1 MTDVLTPRAA
11 RRVFLLLSLTRWFPV
26 GLVVGLM
33 TLWPLE
39 RGLTIA
45 DALLAF
51 SLTGFVVF
59 ALELPTSGFADAFGR
74 RPVLVTSAVVN
85 VVGSV
90 LMIVADSFW
99 TFALAAA
106 LQGIFRALDSGPL
119 EAWYVDTVHVTEPG
133 ADVDRALAAQD
144 TVLGGSIALGAVV
157 SGGLV
162 AWDPLPLESA
172 LLLPLL
178 AWAFLNVV
186 HLTAVVLMMREPRT
200 HVDATGLRRAAGSVK
215 EAPAIVHDGLRLLG
229 HNRVLL
235 GLVLVELFWSTG
247 MVVFESFQPIRLAE
261 LVGGEERAG
270 ALMGPVAAVGWG
282 VFALGAA
289 TAGLASRRIG
299 VTRTA
304 IVARVLNGLGAV
316 VMGVVAGPA
325 ALIVAYLFT
334 YGLHGTAGPMHASL
348 LHREAEARNR
358 ATVLSMNSMVAFA
371 AFSLAA
377 PLLGAIATGASTQLA
392 MVSAGAFS
400 MLGAV
405 LYGPALRAER
415 ARGRVPVAG

>member
-1 MTDVLTPRAA
+1 MTDVLTPLAA
-11 RRVFLLLSLTRWFPV
+11 RRVFLVLSLTRWFPV

-74 RPVLVTSAVVN
+74 RPVLVASAVIN
-85 VVGSV
+85 VVGSIV
-90 LMIVADSFW
+90 MILAESFW

-106 LQGIFRALDSGPL
+106 LQGVFRALDSGPL
-119 EAWYVDTVHVTEPG
+119 EAWYVDTVHLTEPG
-133 ADVDRALAAQD
+133 ADVDGTLAAQS

-178 AWAFLNVV
+178 VWAALNVV
-186 HLTAVVLMMREPRT
+186 HLAAVVVLMREPRT
-200 HVDATGLRRAAGSVK
+200 HLDATGLRRAAGSVR
-215 EAPAIVHDGLRLLG
+215 EAPVVVRDGLRLLRR
-229 HNRVLL
+229 NRVLL

-270 ALMGPVAAVGWG
+270 ALMGPVAAIGWG

-289 TAGLASRRIG
+289 TAGFASARIG

-304 IVARVLNGLGAV
+304 IAARVLNGLGAV

-371 AFSLAA
+371 AFSVAA
-377 PLLGAIATGASTQLA
+377 PLLGAIATGAGTQTA
-392 MVSAGAFS
+392 MISAGAFS
-400 MLGAV
+400 IIGAV
-405 LYGPALRAER
+405 LYLPALRAER
-415 ARGRVPVAG
+415 VRQLEPVAR

>member
-1 MTDVLTPRAA
+1 MTDVLSPSAV
-11 RRVFLLLSLTRWFPV
+11 RRVFLLLTVSRWFPV
-26 GLVVGLM
+26 GLVIGLF

-45 DALLAF
+45 DALLAL
-51 SLTGFVVF
+51 SLMGIVVF

-85 VVGSV
+85 VVSSV
-90 LMIVADSFW
+90 VMILADSFW

-106 LQGIFRALDSGPL
+106 LQGVFRALDSGPL
-119 EAWYVDTVHVTEPG
+119 EAWYVDTVHLTEPG
-133 ADVDRALAAQD
+133 ADVDQTLAVHS
-144 TVLGGSIALGAVV
+144 TVLGGSIAVGAVV

-172 LLLPLL
+172 LLLPLIV
-178 AWAFLNVV
+178 WAVLNVV
-186 HLTAVVLMMREPRT
+186 HLVGVLMMMREPRT
-200 HVDATGLRRAAGSVK
+200 HVDATGVRRAAASAR
-215 EAPAIVHDGLRLLG
+215 EAPVVIKDGLRLLRR
-229 HNRVLL
+229 NRVLL

-261 LVGGEERAG
+261 LVGGQEEAG
-270 ALMGPVAAVGWG
+270 ALMGPIAAVGWG

-316 VMGVVAGPA
+316 VMGLVAGPV
-325 ALIVAYLFT
+325 ALIAAYLFT
-334 YGLHGTAGPMHASL
+334 YGVHGTAGPMHAAL

-358 ATVLSMNSMVAFA
+358 ATVLSMDSMVSFA
-371 AFSLAA
+371 AFSVAA
-377 PLLGAIATGASTQLA
+377 PLLGAIATGVSTQVA
-392 MVSAGAFS
+392 MVAAGAFS
-400 MLGAV
+400 VLGAV
-405 LYGPALRAER
+405 LYLPALKAER
-415 ARGRVPVAG
+415 EREQVPVAA